1 MLRIKNRLIVCLLG
15 AALLAPGF
23 IVQAQTTYQ
32 KPPKAVLDVLDAPAS
47 SLVSVSPARDKMIV
61 ATPVR
66 YPSIA
71 DLAEPML
78 RLAGSRINPKT
89 NGPHNSMRI
98 VKLTIK
104 NIASG
109 KETPLALPPGA
120 NLGMPE
126 WSNDGKQFAVT
137 NTTSNGVE
145 LWIGDAATGRLRR
158 IPGVTLNTAFSGGFG
173 GRGGDAVQ
181 WMPDGKTLLCR
192 TIVAGRGAPPAAPAV
207 PTGPNV
213 QENYGKATPGW
224 TLQDLLRNAHDEK
237 LYDYYAT
244 AQLALIN
251 SATGRATPLGKPAI
265 FGSIE
270 PAPDGGH
277 FLVATIHR
285 PYSYLFA
292 ASSFPREVEVWD
304 RSGKVVHK
312 LASLPLADQIP
323 IEGVA
328 TGPRNYNWRPTEPAT
343 LVWVEALDGGDTRK
357 KAPLRDV
364 VKMLKAPFTGQP
376 VELVKT
382 EHRFAG
388 MTWGEKDGL
397 VFVRDFDRN
406 RRWSRTFMLNADN
419 PAQEAKL
426 VWNRSQQDRYSDPG
440 NPVMER
446 LPNGQSVIHQNGDSI
461 FLSGQGAS
469 PKGDRPFLDRF
480 NLKTLKSERLFRCDD
495 NSYESFVAMLADD
508 GSRFITRYETQTTPP
523 NYFTRAAGSDS
534 KQALTNFPDPT
545 PQLRGIKKQLVRYK
559 RKDGVDLSFTLY
571 LPPDYKEGT
580 PLPTVVW
587 AYPIEFSDARVAS
600 QVSGSANR
608 FTTFGGMS
616 HLFFTLMGYAVL
628 DDATMPV
635 IGDPETMNNTYI
647 EQIVSSAEAAIDK
660 AAAMGVTDR
669 NRVGVGGHSYG
680 AFMTANLLA
689 HSDLFKA
696 GIARSGAYN
705 RTLTPFGFQSERRTF
720 WEAPEMYFKV
730 SPFMH
735 AQKIKE
741 PILLTHGEADNN
753 AGTHPIQSD
762 RLYQAI
768 KGNGGNVR
776 YVTLPL
782 ESHGYAARESIE
794 HTLWE
799 MITWFDKYVKG
810 MQPTALR

>member
-1 MLRIKNRLIVCLLG
+1 M
-15 AALLAPGF
+15 
-23 IVQAQTTYQ
+23 
-32 KPPKAVLDVLDAPAS
+32 
-47 SLVSVSPARDKMIV
+47 
-61 ATPVR
+61 
-66 YPSIA
+66 
-71 DLAEPML
+71 
-78 RLAGSRINPKT
+78 
-89 NGPHNSMRI
+89 
-98 VKLTIK
+98 
-104 NIASG
+104 
-109 KETPLALPPGA
+109 
-120 NLGMPE
+120 
-126 WSNDGKQFAVT
+126 
-137 NTTSNGVE
+137 
-145 LWIGDAATGRLRR
+145 
-158 IPGVTLNTAFSGGFG
+158 
-173 GRGGDAVQ
+173 Q

-251 SATGRATPLGKPAI
+251 SATGRATSLGKPAI

-304 RSGKVVHK
+304 RSGKAVHK

-446 LPNGQSVIHQNGDSI
+446 LPNGQSVIHQNGDHI
-461 FLSGQGAS
+461 FLSGRARRRKATGLSGSLQ
-469 PKGDRPFLDRF
+469 
-480 NLKTLKSERLFRCDD
+480 SE
-495 NSYESFVAMLADD
+495 NAEV
-508 GSRFITRYETQTTPP
+508 GT
-523 NYFTRAAGSDS
+523 
-534 KQALTNFPDPT
+534 ALPLRRQ
-545 PQLRGIKKQLVRYK
+545 QLRIVR
-559 RKDGVDLSFTLY
+559 G
-571 LPPDYKEGT
+571 
-580 PLPTVVW
+580 
-587 AYPIEFSDARVAS
+587 DAR
-600 QVSGSANR
+600 R
-608 FTTFGGMS
+608 RW
-616 HLFFTLMGYAVL
+616 L
-628 DDATMPV
+628 
-635 IGDPETMNNTYI
+635 
-647 EQIVSSAEAAIDK
+647 
-660 AAAMGVTDR
+660 
-669 NRVGVGGHSYG
+669 
-680 AFMTANLLA
+680 AF
-689 HSDLFKA
+689 H
-696 GIARSGAYN
+696 
-705 RTLTPFGFQSERRTF
+705 
-720 WEAPEMYFKV
+720 
-730 SPFMH
+730 H
-735 AQKIKE
+735 A
-741 PILLTHGEADNN
+741 L
-753 AGTHPIQSD
+753 
-762 RLYQAI
+762 
-768 KGNGGNVR
+768 
-776 YVTLPL
+776 
-782 ESHGYAARESIE
+782 
-794 HTLWE
+794 
-799 MITWFDKYVKG
+799 
-810 MQPTALR
+810 